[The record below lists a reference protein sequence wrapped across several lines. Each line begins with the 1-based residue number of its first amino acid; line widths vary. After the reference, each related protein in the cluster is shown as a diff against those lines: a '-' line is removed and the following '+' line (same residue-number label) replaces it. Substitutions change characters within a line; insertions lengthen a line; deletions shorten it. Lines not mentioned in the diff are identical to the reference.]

1 MNQVDILKWF
11 LTAGITDCVGE
22 SPIDRFQSA
31 LAQTKERTARLMSQ
45 TVQKLKNQ
53 PVQMQSPIPTTTN
66 DASFMTQAEMLSKS
80 ATDIASLKT
89 ALTQFEGCS
98 LKKTAAYTLDGMGQ
112 EDHPTV
118 LCLIDAPKSDD
129 EKAGHLGSGDL
140 GLLLLKML
148 QAIQLDC
155 ATNTYV
161 APVIP
166 WRLPGDRKPTD
177 TEIALCLPFLRR
189 RIELLCPRF
198 ILLFGSLPTKTLLG
212 IDSIP
217 KARQQTLSYQMPNG
231 IPIPVVATFGPDSV
245 RTKGQAYRANAW
257 ADLQK
262 LQKMINEQK

>member
-22 SPIDRFQSA
+22 SPIDRFQSVLVQA
-31 LAQTKERTARLMSQ
+31 KERTTRLMNQS
-45 TVQKLKNQ
+45 VQKFKNQ
-53 PVQMQSPIPTTTN
+53 PVQSQSHILTTN
-66 DASFMTQAEMLSKS
+66 DTSFMTQAEALSKS
-80 ATDIASLKT
+80 ATDMASLKI
-89 ALTQFEGCS
+89 ALNQFEGCS
-98 LKKTAAYTLDGMGQ
+98 LKKTAAHTLDGMGK
-112 EDHPTV
+112 EDRPTV

-129 EKAGHLGSGDL
+129 EKAGRLASGDL

-148 QAIQLDC
+148 QAIQLNC

-161 APVIP
+161 APIIP

-198 ILLFGSLPTKTLLG
+198 MLLFGSLPTKTLLG